1 MQEFKY
7 EVTPDGRVFSLD
19 SNWRGYGSR
28 ELVQQ
33 LNSHGYPSV
42 RMYVHG
48 IRKRMLVHTLVANK
62 YLPPR
67 PSEIHQ
73 IRHLDGNKLNNSAS
87 NLAWGTAK
95 ENADDRKSHGMT
107 SCGIKHSKA
116 TRRGLLVKKLR
127 EAGYVEK

>member
-1 MQEFKY
+1 MSEFKY
-7 EVTPDGRVFSLD
+7 EVTQDGRVFSID
-19 SNWRGYGSR
+19 SNWRGYGRR
-28 ELVQQ
+28 ELAQH

-48 IRKRMLVHTLVANK
+48 ARKRMLVHALVATK

-67 PSEIHQ
+67 PSENHQ
-73 IRHLDGNKLNNSAS
+73 IRHLDGNKLNNNVF

-95 ENADDRKSHGMT
+95 ENADDRRLHGRT
-107 SCGIKHSKA
+107 SCGVKHSKA
-116 TRRGLLVKKLR
+116 TRKGLVVKKLR